1 MNKQDL
7 GLSKNLGT
15 LKKESNNNEKS
26 NSKVNKNVNW
36 NGLSNKF
43 VRKLKTKDIDIPKK
57 SRNLPK
63 NL

>member
-26 NSKVNKNVNW
+26 NSIKIKT
-36 NGLSNKF
+36 GT
-43 VRKLKTKDIDIPKK
+43 RKKTK
-57 SRNLPK
+57 N
-63 NL
+63 